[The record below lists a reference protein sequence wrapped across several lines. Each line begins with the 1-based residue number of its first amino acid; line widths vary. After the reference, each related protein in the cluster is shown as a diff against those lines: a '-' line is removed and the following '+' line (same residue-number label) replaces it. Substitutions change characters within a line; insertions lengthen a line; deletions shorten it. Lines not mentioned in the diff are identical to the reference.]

1 MQENEKNNFPEPIE
15 VKYEFIIPKGQAPER
30 LDQFLTRSIYNASRT
45 KVQKA
50 IEEKKVLVN
59 GNPKKVSYKIAKNDF
74 ILCTVLK
81 PPPIELVPE
90 NIPLNIIYEDEYLL
104 IVNKSAGMCVHPGIG
119 NRYGT
124 LINALLYHFGIR
136 ENLSYQMEYSDDSY
150 EDFPEENND
159 FDEDII
165 PVIASD
171 SVAISGKLKEIATQ
185 TKFARNDSFANEIIS
200 DSFQHTVNDNR
211 PGLVHRIDKDTTGL
225 LVIAKNVRV
234 HADLAKQFA
243 NKTTEREYFAIVWGK
258 PKNDSG
264 RIEGNIGRSSRDRT
278 SFAVL
283 EKDGKPAITDY
294 EVVERFAYT
303 SLLKFKL
310 LTGRTHQIRVHSGS
324 IGHKLFGDVRYG
336 GNIILFGKENPQWR
350 NLAQKQINFVGR
362 QMLHA
367 KTLGF
372 IHPITKEKMLF
383 DSELPAD
390 MQTVIDEIRKYS
402 FN

>member
-1 MQENEKNNFPEPIE
+1 MQ
-15 VKYEFIIPKGQAPER
+15 
-30 LDQFLTRSIYNASRT
+30 
-45 KVQKA
+45 
-50 IEEKKVLVN
+50 
-59 GNPKKVSYKIAKNDF
+59 KKVSYKIAKNDF

-90 NIPLNIIYEDEYLL
+90 NIPLNIIYEDDYLL
-104 IVNKSAGMCVHPGIG
+104 IVNKTAGMCVHPGIG

-136 ENLSYQMEYSDDSY
+136 ENLSYRLEYSEDDFEENDDDS
-150 EDFPEENND
+150 
-159 FDEDII
+159 
-165 PVIASD
+165 
-171 SVAISGKLKEIATQ
+171 
-185 TKFARNDSFANEIIS
+185 EIIT
-200 DSFQHTVNDNR
+200 DNFQHTVKDNR

-225 LVIAKNVRV
+225 LVIAKNVNV
-234 HADLAKQFA
+234 HNHLSKQFA

-258 PKNDSG
+258 PKNDKG
-264 RIEGNIGRSSRDRT
+264 RIEGNIGRSTRDRT

-283 EKDGKPAITDY
+283 ERDGKPAITDY

-303 SLLKFKL
+303 ALLKFKL

-336 GNIILFGKENPQWR
+336 GNKILFGLENPQWKS
-350 NLAQKQINFVGR
+350 LAQKSIDFVGR

-372 IHPITKEKMLF
+372 IHPITQEKIIF
-383 DSELPAD
+383 DSELPDD
-390 MQTVIDEIRKYS
+390 MQKIIAEMRIFS
-402 FN
+402 NE